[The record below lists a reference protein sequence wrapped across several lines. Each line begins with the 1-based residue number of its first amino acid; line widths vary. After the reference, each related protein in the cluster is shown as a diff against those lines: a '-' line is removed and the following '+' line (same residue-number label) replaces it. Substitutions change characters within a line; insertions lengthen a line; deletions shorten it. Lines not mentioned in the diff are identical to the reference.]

1 MKNKAVLAY
10 SGGLDTSVCL
20 KLLQEK
26 YNCDVVAVTVDV
38 GIEKQ
43 ELAEAAKKANKLG
56 ATAYT
61 IDAKEEFAKDFIFKA
76 IKANASYEGYPLSTA
91 LARPL
96 IAEKVVDVAKKEGA
110 NVLAHGATGK
120 GNDQFRFETTFRLL
134 APEMRIIAPVRELNL
149 TRKESMAY
157 AKKRGIEV
165 QATSKKPYS
174 VDENLWGRSIEG
186 GGLEEPNFSPPEEI
200 FETTKIT
207 KKQPEEAEIEFERG
221 EPVSLNSK
229 SLPPVKLIEKV
240 SKIAGSHGV
249 GRIDIMEDR
258 MLGLKVREIYECP
271 AAVALLTAHEA
282 LEALVL
288 TRSEI
293 KFKSTVDAEWSEL
306 AYKGLWF
313 TRLKEDLEGFI
324 EKTQERVSGKV
335 RIKVGQ
341 GSIIV
346 TGRESKYALYE
357 KKAASF
363 DEKAL
368 DSKEVEGI
376 LKHHAHQA
384 FSMKK
389 FSKNIEK

>member
-1 MKNKAVLAY
+1 MKNNAKGKRGKAVLAY

-20 KLLQEK
+20 RLLQEK
-26 YNCDVVAVTVDV
+26 YSCEVTAVTVDV

-43 ELAEAAKKANKLG
+43 ELTAAAKKANRLG
-56 ATAYT
+56 AAAYS
-61 IDAKEEFAKDFIFKA
+61 IDAREEFANEFIFRA
-76 IKANASYEGYPLSTA
+76 VKANASYEGYPLSTA

-96 IAEKVVDVAKKEGA
+96 IAQKVVVVAKKERA
-110 NVLAHGATGK
+110 TALAHGATGK

-157 AKKRGIEV
+157 AKKHGIEV
-165 QATSKKPYS
+165 QATSSRPYS

-186 GGLEEPNFSPPEEI
+186 GALEEPNFSPPEEI

-207 KKQPEEAEIEFERG
+207 KKQPEEVEIGFEKG

-229 SLPPVKLIEKV
+229 SASPVRLIENA

-258 MLGLKVREIYECP
+258 VLGLKVREIYECP
-271 AAVALLTAHEA
+271 AAVMLLTAHKA

-288 TRSEI
+288 TRSEL
-293 KFKSTVDAEWSEL
+293 KFKETVDAEWSEL
-306 AYKGLWF
+306 IYKGLWF
-313 TRLKEDLEGFI
+313 APLKEALECFI

-335 RIKVGQ
+335 RVKLHS
-341 GSIIV
+341 GSMIV

-368 DSKEVEGI
+368 ESREVEGI
-376 LKHHAHQA
+376 LKYHAMQGAHG
-384 FSMKK
+384 
-389 FSKNIEK
+389 I

>member
-1 MKNKAVLAY
+1 MKTKVVLAY

-26 YNCDVVAVTVDV
+26 YKCEVVAATIDV

-43 ELAEAAKKANKLG
+43 ELLEAAKKANRLG
-56 ATAYT
+56 AVAYT
-61 IDAKEEFAKDFIFKA
+61 IDARQEFAREFIFRA
-76 IKANASYEGYPLSTA
+76 IKANAVYEGYPLSTA

-96 IAEKVVDVAKKEGA
+96 IAAKVVEVAKKEGA
-110 NVLAHGATGK
+110 NALAHGATGK

-134 APEMRIIAPVRELNL
+134 APNLRIIAPVRELNL
-149 TRKESMAY
+149 TRKESLAY
-157 AKKRGIEV
+157 AKKHGIDV
-165 QATSKKPYS
+165 GATREKPYS

-186 GGLEEPNFSPPEEI
+186 GALENPDFSPPEEI
-200 FETTKIT
+200 FEKTKIT
-207 KKQPEEAEIEFERG
+207 KKQPEEIEIGFENG
-221 EPVSLNSK
+221 VPVSVNST
-229 SLPPVKLIEKV
+229 SLSPVRLIEKV
-240 SKIAGSHGV
+240 SKIAGAHGI

-258 MLGLKVREIYECP
+258 VLGLKVRETYEAP
-271 AAVALLTAHEA
+271 AAVTLLTAHKA

-293 KFKSTVDAEWSEL
+293 KFKEIIDAEWSEL
-306 AYKGLWF
+306 IYKGLWF
-313 TRLKEDLEGFI
+313 TPLREDLDAFI

-335 RIKVGQ
+335 RVKLGA
-341 GSIIV
+341 GSMIV
-346 TGRESKYALYE
+346 TGRKSKYALYE

-376 LKHHAHQA
+376 LKYHALQA
-384 FSMKK
+384 SRKH
-389 FSKNIEK
+389 EAR